1 MSKRI
6 RLLKRDFLF
15 LLIGVVVGLLAMVL
29 FAHFSNRRG
38 ELLHVSGD
46 TIRYS
51 DGSTYYGVVDELLVP
66 NGYGVKVTHDNI
78 RYAGMWSDGRL
89 ASGTMIKGD
98 SIYRGEF
105 RNLQPDGFGRL
116 ELPDSDIFIGRWI
129 KGHKS
134 GVGRRTVKGGR
145 VEFGQWNADTLERI
159 NPFTIGDL
167 VYGIDIS
174 RFQHSIDWTNL
185 YLRADSL
192 GRVAKNGWEKGIESK
207 YFTNKTLNYYQ
218 PVQFVIMKSTDGA
231 YRIDPFY
238 YRNVKSARSN
248 NLIVGVYHFLRYE
261 PVEEQI
267 DNFIANVD
275 MVRGDLPPVLDIED
289 DNRDHALTTHT
300 EEYVAMALRWL
311 QTIEQ
316 HYGVRPMIYM
326 SKNTFLKY
334 ADGTGLE
341 KYNKWIANY
350 NKSAEQPDIEDWW
363 FWQFSCTGS
372 VGGIQYKDKSHVD
385 MDVFNGNIYQ
395 LKEFIDNSWE

>member
-1 MSKRI
+1 MKVKNQ
-6 RLLKRDFLF
+6 LKKRDLMFLF
-15 LLIGVVVGLLAMVL
+15 IGVAAGVL
-29 FAHFSNRRG
+29 VMTLFIHFGHRSQ
-38 ELLHVSGD
+38 EVLHVTGD

-51 DGSTYYGVVDELLVP
+51 DGSAYYGVVDEALVP
-66 NGYGVKVTHDNI
+66 NGYGVKVVSGDV
-78 RYAGMWSDGRL
+78 RYAGVWNDGIL
-89 ASGTMIKGD
+89 ANGTMVKGD
-98 SIYRGEF
+98 SVYRGEF

-116 ELPDSDIFIGRWI
+116 ELPDSDIFIGRWS

-134 GVGRRTVKGGR
+134 GVGKRTLRGGI
-145 VEFGQWNADTLERI
+145 VEFGRWNADTLETV
-159 NPFTIGDL
+159 NPFRIGDL
-167 VYGIDIS
+167 VFGMDIS

-185 YLRADSL
+185 HLRSDSL

-207 YFTNKTLNYYQ
+207 FFTNKSLKYYQ
-218 PVQFVIMKSTDGA
+218 PVQFVFMKSTDGA
-231 YRIDPFY
+231 YQTDPFY
-238 YRNVKSARSN
+238 YRNIKSARSS
-248 NLIVGVYHFLRYE
+248 NLIVGVYHFLRFE

-300 EEYVAMALRWL
+300 DEYVAMALRWL
-311 QTIEQ
+311 QAIEQ
-316 HYGVRPMIYM
+316 HYGVRPLIYM

-350 NKSAEQPDIEDWW
+350 NKSAEDPGIDDWL

-385 MDVFNGNIYQ
+385 MDVFNGNINQ
-395 LKEFIDNSWE
+395 LKDFIDNSWE